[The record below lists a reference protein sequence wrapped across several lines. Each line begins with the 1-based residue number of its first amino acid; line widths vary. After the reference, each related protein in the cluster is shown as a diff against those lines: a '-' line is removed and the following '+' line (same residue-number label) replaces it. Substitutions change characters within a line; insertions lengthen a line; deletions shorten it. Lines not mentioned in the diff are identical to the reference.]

1 METFQIVF
9 PVVFMIVLGYITK
22 ASKFFNDEGMILI
35 KKYITSIALPVVIF
49 GSMSIADISSKT
61 GRIFVAMLCVLSGAM
76 LIGFVLRKAVGGVYS
91 KYFPFLTTVFEAGM
105 LGYPLYTNVFGDEKL
120 VNIVVVDIAGCVFA
134 FAFYFGMLNLVDKQT
149 KFSVKNLAITAI
161 KSPCFDALLLGMLF
175 NLTGLMEELLE
186 SDIAGTYLS
195 VKEMITAP
203 LTPLIL
209 VYVGYSLK
217 LDKKL
222 LPVCL
227 LSAVIRFLTAILM
240 LFVLSI
246 ALKDIVHNNKEIWAA
261 FLIYLSC
268 PPSFALL
275 GFSENKDASEYFA
288 MTVSLYVIINVVAY
302 AAIVAW
308 V

>member
-1 METFQIVF
+1 METVQIVL
-9 PVVFMIVLGYITK
+9 PVVFMLVLGYIFKITH
-22 ASKFFNDEGMILI
+22 FFNDAGMVVI

-49 GSMSIADISSKT
+49 GSMSIADISTNT
-61 GRIFVAMLCVLSGAM
+61 GRIFISMLCVLSGAM
-76 LIGFVLRKAVGGVYS
+76 LIGFVLRKSVGDTYS

-105 LGYPLYTNVFGDEKL
+105 LGYPLYTNVFGEEKL

-149 KFSVKNLAITAI
+149 KFNIKNLAITAI
-161 KSPCFDALLLGMLF
+161 KSPCFDALLLGMFF
-175 NLTGLMEELLE
+175 NLTGLMEKLLE
-186 SDIAGTYLS
+186 SDISGTYLAL
-195 VKEMITAP
+195 KDIITTP

-209 VYVGYSLK
+209 LYVGYSLK

-227 LSAVIRFLTAILM
+227 VSVVIRLLTAAVMI
-240 LFVLSI
+240 FFLSVV
-246 ALKDIVHNNKEIWAA
+246 LKDIIKDNNEIWAA
-261 FLIYLSC
+261 FLIYLIC

-288 MTVSLYVIINVVAY
+288 MTISLYVIVTVIAY
-302 AAIVAW
+302 AILVAF